1 MSSASRSRSRWIAA
15 LLCLAALA
23 AGSSCTKSPTSPKES
38 PPKPTMRS
46 VTVVVQDST
55 GAAVAG
61 ATLFATGLDDANA
74 GQTVASVNT
83 DAEGASTF
91 SLLDGHW
98 LLSARSGPFGGP
110 FRVAG
115 STGVVASKPA
125 GSPDTTQFRL
135 VVRTQSIARGTI
147 TLTGRITHDGTLVG
161 VLGFPILAITG
172 SDGSYELDGLPPGSW
187 VAYTAHDGF
196 VPAQFSVDVP
206 GPAQTITLAPFALA
220 ANAPARP

>member
-1 MSSASRSRSRWIAA
+1 MSSASRRRSRWIAA
-15 LLCLAALA
+15 LLCVAALA

-74 GQTVASVNT
+74 GQAVAPVNT

-98 LLSARSGPFGGP
+98 LLAARSGPSGGP

-115 STGVVASKPA
+115 STGVVAPKPA

-187 VAYTAHDGF
+187 VAYTAHNGF

-206 GPAQTITLAPFALA
+206 GPAQTITLAPVALVP
-220 ANAPARP
+220 NAPARP